1 MKIPRATIQLLL
13 VLGLAQLLTAETG
26 QEHMGLEDFKAPVDQ
41 SLSKTDVSGGEL
53 NSYYKSIVENESD
66 EDKLSGEESHDDEPQ
81 HRNVTPSLEKPHDFD
96 IEAFLKELDDMAC
109 QEKDKDGMG
118 EGNYNQLCAQ
128 RLQEE
133 TFRPLGE
140 YNVDHNNFFDYVNK
154 NIYMPLAYSM
164 QRPNSLSSLLLDLIF
179 LKQQNML
186 FHGKPVNTSYKQFEE
201 SILGRFQD
209 LQGKTSNMDA
219 NQDEISELMI
229 DILKRFH
236 LYWNELRYK
245 NQVDKVREDTKEIM
259 RNLLRSYQVKEKFL
273 FEITKTLVEHI
284 KTAYIRFL
292 KAHQSVR
299 ILNKNAASLISKLI
313 ADRYG
318 TVVDAIKYSQ
328 FNEIKLV
335 HELTWFLQLQE
346 AFYVV
351 NYKMG
356 LNEPKNII
364 SFNTEV
370 VEALRARF
378 DLVAKAMRDV
388 DKARLTDVRDFT
400 ATLLLKMKHMEF
412 VAFKYNSITE
422 FVNLSKVMIHY
433 RQPVIVKLYYEVL
446 DNMLMI
452 PKHCVNFLVL
462 KKCAY
467 FETNKLLRHLGSKYM
482 LKRSVGGW
490 GVFDYLQNILK
501 QLYSKA
507 NSMVFSNWT
516 IFKAYYYQNLFAV
529 MYNFKKQFL
538 INDEDC
544 MEDLESL
551 LGTTIDKF
559 KSDNGTSKLDFG
571 LIDQLDKELYD
582 KFLDMKAYYNS
593 YAPFDKDPQVLASL
607 QNDLTKFFNNFKN
620 EYKKELTE
628 SFIFLIENLTKT
640 IDEWKEKTLSAPKLS
655 VQVGEL
661 PLHAIN
667 LYPQHFVDV
676 GKGSGDQIDHSVDA
690 VYQKA
695 AGIKQK
701 PEDQKTNEIDEEH
714 TSDEQA
720 DQEQVSDH
728 NGSGS
733 NEEIEEERKL
743 VQKKTKENR
752 KLNSSKEDNEETAQT
767 QEQPVTLATP
777 YKDLTLPKEILD
789 KTKNLEYIP
798 NHSVPASSYLT
809 RKDINFEGG
818 IDPS

>member
-1 MKIPRATIQLLL
+1 MKIPKATIQLLL
-13 VLGLAQLLTAETG
+13 LLGLVQLSIAETG
-26 QEHMGLEDFKAPVDQ
+26 QEHQGLEDFKTPIDQ
-41 SLSKTDVSGGEL
+41 GLPSSGASHNNLDGYVS
-53 NSYYKSIVENESD
+53 SITENHSNED
-66 EDKLSGEESHDDEPQ
+66 ELSGSNSHEEEPA

-96 IEAFLKELDDMAC
+96 IEAFLKDLDNMSC
-109 QEKDKDGMG
+109 EEKNKDGIG

-140 YNVDHNNFFDYVNK
+140 YNIDHNNFFDYVNK

-164 QRPNSLSSLLLDLIF
+164 QRPNSLSNLLLDLIF

-186 FHGKPVNTSYKQFEE
+186 FNGKPVNTSYDEFEK

-209 LQGKTSNMDA
+209 LQGKTSNMDQ
-219 NQDEISELMI
+219 NQAEISEMMI

-245 NQVDKVREDTKEIM
+245 NQVDKVKEDTKEIM

-299 ILNKNAASLISKLI
+299 ILNKNAANLISKLI
-313 ADRYG
+313 SDRYG
-318 TVVDAIKYSQ
+318 HVVDAIKYSQ

-370 VEALRARF
+370 VEALRARY
-378 DLVAKAMRDV
+378 DLVSKAMRDI
-388 DKARLTDVRDFT
+388 DKERLTDVRDFT

-544 MEDLESL
+544 VEDLESL

-559 KSDNGTSKLDFG
+559 KEDNGSAKLDFG

-607 QNDLTKFFNNFKN
+607 QNDLTKFFNNFKE
-620 EYKKELTE
+620 EYKKELSE
-628 SFIFLIENLTKT
+628 AFVILIDHLKDT
-640 IDEWKEKTLSAPKLS
+640 IEEWKTNTLAAPKLS

-695 AGIKQK
+695 AGVKQK
-701 PEDQKTNEIDEEH
+701 ADQHNEIDEEQAV
-714 TSDEQA
+714 SNEQA
-720 DQEQVSDH
+720 EDSNQADESTD
-728 NGSGS
+728 
-733 NEEIEEERKL
+733 NEENEERRL
-743 VQKKTKENR
+743 VQKKVKSER
-752 KLNSSKEDNEETAQT
+752 KLSNSNEEET
-767 QEQPVTLATP
+767 QENPNITIATP
-777 YKDLTLPKEILD
+777 YKDLTLPKSVTD

-798 NHSVPASSYLT
+798 NHSVPASSSLT

>member
-1 MKIPRATIQLLL
+1 MKIPRLFLTTTTILSLLL
-13 VLGLAQLLTAETG
+13 SGSVADTG
-26 QEHMGLEDFKAPVDQ
+26 QETSQIPSFTIPTSDGPYHPQVDGSQVTSIVSSILEDPTQDAH
-41 SLSKTDVSGGEL
+41 
-53 NSYYKSIVENESD
+53 SD
-66 EDKLSGEESHDDEPQ
+66 SHSSEDDSHRDT
-81 HRNVTPSLEKPHDFD
+81 VPSLQKPHDFNID
-96 IEAFLKELDDMAC
+96 TFLKDLDHLGCKPNDEMKP
-109 QEKDKDGMG
+109 EDVD
-118 EGNYNQLCAQ
+118 QLCAQ
-128 RLQEE
+128 KLQED

-140 YNVDHNNFFDYVNK
+140 YNVDHNGFFDYVNK
-154 NIYMPLAYSM
+154 NIYMPLAYQM
-164 QRPNSLSSLLLDLIF
+164 QRPNSLSNLLLDLIF
-179 LKQQNML
+179 LKQRNML
-186 FHGKPVNTSYKQFEE
+186 FAGKPTNTSYKEFEE

-209 LQGKTSNMDA
+209 LQGKTSDMDK
-219 NQDEISELMI
+219 NQASISELMI

-245 NQVDKVREDTKEIM
+245 DQVDKAREDTKEIM
-259 RNLLRSYQVKEKFL
+259 RTLLRSYKVKEKFL
-273 FEITKTLVEHI
+273 FEVTRTLVEHV

-299 ILNKNAASLISKLI
+299 ILNKNASGLISKLI

-318 TVVDAIKYSQ
+318 HVCDAIKYSQ
-328 FNEIKLV
+328 FNEVKLV

-351 NYKMG
+351 NYKME

-370 VEALRARF
+370 IEAIRARY
-378 DLVAKAMRDV
+378 DLIATNMREV
-388 DKARLTDVRDFT
+388 DKARLTDIRDFT

-433 RQPVIVKLYYEVL
+433 RQPVIVKLYYEVM

-467 FETNKLLRHLGSKYM
+467 FETNKLLRTLGSKYM

-507 NSMVFSNWT
+507 NDMVFSNWT

-544 MEDLESL
+544 VEDLESL

-582 KFLDMKAYYNS
+582 KFLDIKANYNS
-593 YAPFDKDPQVLASL
+593 YAPFDKDPQILASL
-607 QNDLTKFFNNFKN
+607 QNDLTKFFSNFKE
-620 EYKKELTE
+620 EYKKEITE
-628 SFIFLIENLTKT
+628 DFIILCDHLKDTIE
-640 IDEWKEKTLSAPKLS
+640 EWKKNTLAAPKLS

-667 LYPQHFVDV
+667 LYPQHFVNV
-676 GKGSGDQIDHSVDA
+676 KTGSGDQLDHSVA
-690 VYQKA
+690 KEYQKD
-695 AGIKQK
+695 AGVVEAKNQDKADIEESQEGSHQERESA
-701 PEDQKTNEIDEEH
+701 EDDGEERE
-714 TSDEQA
+714 SG
-720 DQEQVSDH
+720 QE
-728 NGSGS
+728 GESGS
-733 NEEIEEERKL
+733 NGNADAEDEERK
-743 VQKKTKENR
+743 ER
-752 KLNSSKEDNEETAQT
+752 KLDDSHQEHSHEDNQAEKQGM
-767 QEQPVTLATP
+767 TLATP
-777 YKDLTLPKEILD
+777 YKDLTLPKSVTD

-798 NHSVPASSYLT
+798 NHSVPANSQLV
-809 RKDINFEGG
+809 RQDINFEGG
-818 IDPS
+818 ISPF

>member
-1 MKIPRATIQLLL
+1 MKIPPLFITYIAILSLLFIETKADVGHETSQLPSFTPPISDDSYHP
-13 VLGLAQLLTAETG
+13 Q
-26 QEHMGLEDFKAPVDQ
+26 
-41 SLSKTDVSGGEL
+41 TD
-53 NSYYKSIVENESD
+53 NSQVNSIVSSILENPSKDANSD
-66 EDKLSGEESHDDEPQ
+66 SHSSEDDT
-81 HRNVTPSLEKPHDFD
+81 HRDTTPSLEKPHDFD
-96 IEAFLKELDDMAC
+96 IDTFLKDLDHLGC
-109 QEKDKDGMG
+109 KPSNEIKP
-118 EGNYNQLCAQ
+118 EEVNQLCAQ
-128 RLQEE
+128 KLQEE

-140 YNVDHNNFFDYVNK
+140 YNVDHNGFFDYVNK
-154 NIYMPLAYSM
+154 NIYMPLAYQM
-164 QRPNSLSSLLLDLIF
+164 QRPNSLSNLLLDLIF
-179 LKQQNML
+179 LKQRNML
-186 FHGKPVNTSYKQFEE
+186 FTGKPTNTSYKEFEE

-209 LQGKTSNMDA
+209 LQGKTSDMDK
-219 NQDEISELMI
+219 NQASISELMI

-245 NQVDKVREDTKEIM
+245 DQVDKAREDTKEIM
-259 RNLLRSYQVKEKFL
+259 RTLLRSYKVKEKFL
-273 FEITKTLVEHI
+273 FEVTRTLVEHV

-299 ILNKNAASLISKLI
+299 ILNKNANGLISKLI

-318 TVVDAIKYSQ
+318 HVCDAIKYSQ
-328 FNEIKLV
+328 FNEVKLV

-351 NYKMG
+351 NYKMEM
-356 LNEPKNII
+356 NEPKNII

-370 VEALRARF
+370 VEAIRARY
-378 DLVAKAMRDV
+378 DLIATNMREA
-388 DKARLTDVRDFT
+388 DKARLTDIRDFT

-433 RQPVIVKLYYEVL
+433 RQPVIVKLYYEVM

-507 NSMVFSNWT
+507 NDMVFSNWT

-544 MEDLESL
+544 VEDLESL

-582 KFLDMKAYYNS
+582 KFLDIKANYNS
-593 YAPFDKDPQVLASL
+593 YAPFDKDPQILASL
-607 QNDLTKFFNNFKN
+607 QNDLTKFYNNFKE
-620 EYKKELTE
+620 EYKKEMSE
-628 SFIFLIENLTKT
+628 SIIILIDHLKDT
-640 IDEWKEKTLSAPKLS
+640 IEEWKKNTLAAPKLS

-667 LYPQHFVDV
+667 LYPQHFVNV
-676 GKGSGDQIDHSVDA
+676 KTGSGDQVDHSVA
-690 VYQKA
+690 KEYQKD
-695 AGIKQK
+695 AGVVN
-701 PEDQKTNEIDEEH
+701 TNNTEKADVEESGEGSHQENETEQVDDEGNE
-714 TSDEQA
+714 SGQA
-720 DQEQVSDH
+720 DDEGNESGQVDD
-728 NGSGS
+728 
-733 NEEIEEERKL
+733 EEERKERKL
-743 VQKKTKENR
+743 VINKEKETKEDIVVKKNR
-752 KLNSSKEDNEETAQT
+752 MIMT
-767 QEQPVTLATP
+767 TP
-777 YKDLTLPKEILD
+777 N
-789 KTKNLEYIP
+789 KN
-798 NHSVPASSYLT
+798 
-809 RKDINFEGG
+809 INFEGG
-818 IDPS
+818 INPT